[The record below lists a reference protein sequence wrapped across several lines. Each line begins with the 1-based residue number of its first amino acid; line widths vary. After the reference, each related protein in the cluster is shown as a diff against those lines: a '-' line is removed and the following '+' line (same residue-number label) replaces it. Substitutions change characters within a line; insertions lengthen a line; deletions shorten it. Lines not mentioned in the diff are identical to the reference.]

1 VFEMRKQLEKPYLI
15 LADSRGHSEK
25 VSLFKLENRCSV
37 RLSYHRLKAVA
48 DGITVPPRIDKGKS
62 HATPLRQRHL
72 PVVFSEL

>member
-1 VFEMRKQLEKPYLI
+1 
-15 LADSRGHSEK
+15 
-25 VSLFKLENRCSV
+25 
-37 RLSYHRLKAVA
+37 LKAVA